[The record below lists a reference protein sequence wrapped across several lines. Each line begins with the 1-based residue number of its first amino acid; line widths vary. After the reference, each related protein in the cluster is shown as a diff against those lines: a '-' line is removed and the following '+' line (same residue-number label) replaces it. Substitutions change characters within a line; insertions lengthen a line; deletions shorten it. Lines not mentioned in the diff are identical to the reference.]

1 MLHSIILL
9 FYFDFLCF
17 LLFCFVAG
25 ITVSLCCCSCSFV
38 KKHFA
43 YLWIIV
49 IISIVI
55 NYCLLFACIFI
66 VIVVSVTVTVTD
78 AVTDAVVVIAIV
90 VLIIKLLTVVAHK

>member
-17 LLFCFVAG
+17 VLFCFVAG

-66 VIVVSVTVTVTD
+66 VIVVSVTD

>member
-17 LLFCFVAG
+17 VLFCFVAG

-66 VIVVSVTVTVTD
+66 VIVVTVTD

>member
-66 VIVVSVTVTVTD
+66 VIVVSVTD

>member
-1 MLHSIILL
+1 MLHSIFLL

-17 LLFCFVAG
+17 VLFCFVAG

-66 VIVVSVTVTVTD
+66 VIVVSVTD

>member
-1 MLHSIILL
+1 MLHSIFLL

-25 ITVSLCCCSCSFV
+25 ITVSLCCCGCSFV

-66 VIVVSVTVTVTD
+66 VIVVSVTD

>member
-1 MLHSIILL
+1 MLHSIFLL

-66 VIVVSVTVTVTD
+66 VIVVSVTD

>member
-1 MLHSIILL
+1 MLHSIFLL

-66 VIVVSVTVTVTD
+66 VIVVTVTD